1 MLSIFTPDTL
11 HHLMQSYGLWLL
23 FSVIMLESMGLPL
36 PGETLLVTAALYAAT
51 EHGFS
56 IYAVI
61 GVAALAAVVG
71 DNLGY
76 LIGRSVGWP
85 LLHRYGKYVHL
96 TAARLRVG
104 QYLFQ
109 QHGGKIVF
117 FGRFVAFLRAFAA
130 LLAGANRM
138 HWSHFLWPLLLCG
151 AEGQQHLAL
160 VVARLLPL
168 DVLLLG
174 PAVEKVLCLEEVV
187 FIQRFVAL
195 QLSGQCA
202 GEFGGDAVFELTLTV
217 IEGVAVVPKL
227 LQIPVVEVFDH
238 RRRCAGVSHGGVEQQ
253 GGQWRIREVQKP

>member
-23 FSVIMLESMGLPL
+23 FSVIMLESMGLPM

-85 LLHRYGKYVHL
+85 LLHRYGRYVHL

-138 HWSHFLWPLLLCG
+138 HWSHFLLMNGLGGVVWATLFGSGAYLLGDQIHRIAGPVGL
-151 AEGQQHLAL
+151 
-160 VVARLLPL
+160 
-168 DVLLLG
+168 VLLLVAIVAIVVG
-174 PAVEKVLCLEEVV
+174 LRFFRHHEKELERRAEA
-187 FIQRFVAL
+187 AL
-195 QLSGQCA
+195 AAQ
-202 GEFGGDAVFELTLTV
+202 GE
-217 IEGVAVVPKL
+217 
-227 LQIPVVEVFDH
+227 
-238 RRRCAGVSHGGVEQQ
+238 
-253 GGQWRIREVQKP
+253 